1 MIIKSK
7 FPNLSIQGIENKDLA
22 NLKDSNFQ

>member
-7 FPNLSIQGIENKDLA
+7 FPNLSIQRIENKDLA